1 MLERVL
7 PTAVTVVSTREEID
21 APLFPEEGEIVAR
34 AVEKRR
40 REFTTARACA
50 RRALAELGVAATAI
64 PSGPRG
70 EPQWPRGI
78 VGSITHC
85 DGYRACAVA
94 AGGEFAVLGVDA
106 EVDAPLPPGVLRE
119 IALPEEREL
128 LAAMARREPGP
139 SWDRLLFSAKE
150 CVYKAWFPLAGRWLG
165 FEDAR
170 VTIDLL
176 QRRFSARLLVPGPI
190 VAGREVRGFSG
201 RWTVGEGIVAAAIA
215 LPANPWRAGES
226 PHLGLER

>member
-1 MLERVL
+1 VLERVL
-7 PTAVTVVSTREEID
+7 PAAVTVVSTREEID
-21 APLFPEEGEIVAR
+21 APLFPEEEEIVAR

-50 RRALAELGVAATAI
+50 RRALVDLGLAATAI

-70 EPQWPRGI
+70 EPQWPPGV

-85 DGYRACAVA
+85 DGYRACAIA
-94 AGGEFAVLGVDA
+94 DRGEFAALGVDA
-106 EVDAPLPPGVLRE
+106 EIDSPLPPGVLRE
-119 IALPEEREL
+119 IALPAEREL
-128 LAAMARREPGP
+128 LAALARREPGP

-165 FEDAR
+165 FEDAM

-190 VAGREVRGFSG
+190 VDGREVRGFSG
-201 RWTVGEGIVAAAIA
+201 RWSVGDGIVVAAIA
-215 LPANPWRAGES
+215 LPTNPWRAAES
-226 PHLGLER
+226 SHLGMER